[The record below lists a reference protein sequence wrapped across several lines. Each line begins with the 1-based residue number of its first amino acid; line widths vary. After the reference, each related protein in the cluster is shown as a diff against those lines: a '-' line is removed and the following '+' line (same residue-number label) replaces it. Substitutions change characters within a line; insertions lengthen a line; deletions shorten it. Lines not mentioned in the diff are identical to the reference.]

1 MLKHQWFVNCVF
13 FSFCRSV
20 VRFVLKCV
28 EMVWN
33 GRFFALFTVHENQ
46 VRYTLKKV
54 KIYENRKVM
63 CKFAFY

>member
-1 MLKHQWFVNCVF
+1 M
-13 FSFCRSV
+13 
-20 VRFVLKCV
+20 LKCV

-33 GRFFALFTVHENQ
+33 GRFFAPLTVHKNQ

>member
-1 MLKHQWFVNCVF
+1 MICELCDFWF
-13 FSFCRSV
+13 FCRSG

-28 EMVWN
+28 EVVWN
-33 GRFFALFTVHENQ
+33 GRFFALLTVHKNQ

>member
-1 MLKHQWFVNCVF
+1 MRFLLKF
-13 FSFCRSV
+13 
-20 VRFVLKCV
+20 V

-33 GRFFALFTVHENQ
+33 GRFFDLLTVHENQ

-63 CKFAFY
+63 CKFAF

>member
-1 MLKHQWFVNCVF
+1 MLKHQRFVNCLF
-13 FSFCRSV
+13 FCFCGSV

-33 GRFFALFTVHENQ
+33 SRFLSLLTVHKNQ
-46 VRYTLKKV
+46 VHYTLKKV

>member
-1 MLKHQWFVNCVF
+1 MICELCDFWF
-13 FSFCRSV
+13 FCRSV

-28 EMVWN
+28 EKVV
-33 GRFFALFTVHENQ
+33 FFALLTVHENQ
-46 VRYTLKKV
+46 ERYTLKKV